1 MNKAIKK
8 AIKIVRGQ
16 KKLADLCGVKQP
28 TVWRRLHGG
37 GITFRYL
44 KSIVESSG
52 GEIKPHELN
61 KDFEKY
67 LFINM
72 IFSQCRAKSNPKD
85 TLMMMEKRE
94 LINQMLK
101 HIQGGKSVAAAYLG
115 MNEPKFNNRL
125 YEHKGSRFFDI
136 DEVECPSNAQSKL
149 NAHI

>member
-1 MNKAIKK
+1 
-8 AIKIVRGQ
+8 
-16 KKLADLCGVKQP
+16 
-28 TVWRRLHGG
+28 
-37 GITFRYL
+37 
-44 KSIVESSG
+44 
-52 GEIKPHELN
+52 
-61 KDFEKY
+61 
-67 LFINM
+67 
-72 IFSQCRAKSNPKD
+72 
-85 TLMMMEKRE
+85 MMMEKRE